1 MRLIDVCI
9 DGGQRLG
16 LAGIETDGEVL
27 LLPDDRDRL
36 RRLMADAIG
45 WDPDTRLRA
54 DDVRDVGDAWA
65 LYDRLGRRRPG
76 YADTAAAHLART
88 MLEAFR

>member
-1 MRLIDVCI
+1 
-9 DGGQRLG
+9 
-16 LAGIETDGEVL
+16 
-27 LLPDDRDRL
+27 
-36 RRLMADAIG
+36 MADAIG
-45 WDPDTRLRA
+45 WDPGTRLRA
-54 DDVRDVGDAWA
+54 DDIRDVGDAWA

>member
-1 MRLIDVCI
+1 MRLIDVCL

-27 LLPDDRDRL
+27 LLPRDRDRL

-45 WDPDTRLRA
+45 ADPDTRLRP
-54 DDVRDVGDAWA
+54 DDPYDVRDAWA
-65 LYDRLGRRRPG
+65 AYDLLGRRRPG
-76 YADTAAAHLART
+76 YEDTAAAHLTQT
-88 MLEAFR
+88 MLEAFQ

>member
-16 LAGIETDGEVL
+16 LAGVEADGDFL
-27 LLPDDRDRL
+27 LLPDD
-36 RRLMADAIG
+36 
-45 WDPDTRLRA
+45 
-54 DDVRDVGDAWA
+54 RDVGDAWA

>member
-9 DGGQRLG
+9 DPG
-16 LAGIETDGEVL
+16 
-27 LLPDDRDRL
+27 
-36 RRLMADAIG
+36 
-45 WDPDTRLRA
+45 TRLRA

-65 LYDRLGRRRPG
+65 LYDRLGRQNPG
-76 YADTAAAHLART
+76 YGDTAAAHLART

>member
-16 LAGIETDGEVL
+16 LAGIETDGDVL

-45 WDPDTRLRA
+45 WDPGTRLQA

-65 LYDRLGRRRPG
+65 LYDRLGRQNPEYG
-76 YADTAAAHLART
+76 DTAAAHLART

>member
-1 MRLIDVCI
+1 MRLIDVCL
-9 DGGQRLG
+9 DGGRRLG

-27 LLPDDRDRL
+27 LLPRDRDRL
-36 RRLMADAIG
+36 RRLMVDAIG
-45 WDPDTRLRA
+45 EDRDTDLRV

-65 LYDRLGRRRPG
+65 LYDRLGRQNPG
-76 YADTAAAHLART
+76 YGDTAAAHLART

>member
-1 MRLIDVCI
+1 MRLIDVCL
-9 DGGQRLG
+9 DGGRRLG
-16 LAGIETDGEVL
+16 LAGIEADGDVL
-27 LLPDDRDRL
+27 LLPRDHDRL
-36 RRLMADAIG
+36 HRLMVDAIG
-45 WDPDTRLRA
+45 EDPDTDLRA